1 MRDQRATQARQGDGA
16 GDEPALHPEGDVHGP
31 VHARHLAEL
40 PGAVQGIDDP
50 NTLRGQ
56 AGRAVG
62 ALLGQH
68 GIVRALRGEPL
79 EQQFVGL
86 VVAGLAQV
94 VTGQLRH
101 AEREE
106 QLSSLGGQACRKGDV
121 GGERTHSE
129 VTVALA
135 TWPAAAEHG
144 AVLLRTGR
152 SA

>member
-1 MRDQRATQARQGDGA
+1 MIQTRSAARRAGLS
-16 GDEPALHPEGDVHGP
+16 ALSSDST
-31 VHARHLAEL
+31 ASS
-40 PGAVQGIDDP
+40 
-50 NTLRGQ
+50 
-56 AGRAVG
+56 GRS
-62 ALLGQH
+62 
-68 GIVRALRGEPL
+68 RGEPL

-106 QLSSLGGQACRKGDV
+106 QVSSLGGQACRKGDV